1 MSKYQYGLDMG
12 RVFVN
17 NDKPIPWTGLSQVED
32 KRLNAELIPIYHDGI
47 RYDTISEPMPTGV
60 KITCYTYPSA
70 LDAVT
75 GFYMDDV
82 GILYD
87 QQPLGYFS
95 FSYRV
100 LTDVGYKIV
109 ILFNIKAI
117 PGNYT
122 ATTMEKQ
129 PSPQLFT
136 FDGEC
141 VPIPITMERTERG
154 PAIVDYVSRVE
165 FDSSRFSEEF
175 MSTLIRALD
184 VIRLQ
189 DLVWSLEDSFS
200 AEDLFYKLKY
210 HADSSGWEF

>member
-17 NDKPIPWTGLSQVED
+17 NGKPIPWTGLSQVED

-87 QQPLGYFS
+87 QQPLEYFS

-100 LTDVGYKIV
+100 LTDDGYKIV
-109 ILFNIKAI
+109 IIFNIKAI

-122 ATTMEKQ
+122 ATTMEKT

-141 VPIPITMERTERG
+141 TPIPRPKNIDEGRIITG
-154 PAIVDYVSRVE
+154 VHHFSRME
-165 FDSSRFSEEF
+165 FDSTRLSKDLMDS
-175 MSTLIRALD
+175 LVRALD
-184 VIRLQ
+184 KAPMTLLIPVFMTFTSED
-189 DLVWSLEDSFS
+189 DLRNYLDRAASEIL
-200 AEDLFYKLKY
+200 
-210 HADSSGWEF
+210 

>member
-12 RVFVN
+12 RVFIN

-70 LDAVT
+70 LDTVT

-95 FSYRV
+95 FAYRV

-122 ATTMEKQ
+122 AMTMEKQ

-141 VPIPITMERTERG
+141 VPIPITVGRSVG
-154 PAIVDYVSRVE
+154 GFPIVKHVSRVE

-175 MSTLIRALD
+175 MSTLIRGLD
-184 VIRLQ
+184 VIELQRL
-189 DLVWSLEDSFS
+189 VMILENSESVD
-200 AEDLFYKLKY
+200 DILYMLKHY
-210 HADSSGWEF
+210 AG